1 MTAASLNVWNEV
13 AEAFPP
19 VLPSEP
25 VTLCDCDECREV
37 RSNLGHL
44 RWSDVVP
51 PVMDKCFGSLSLLTD
66 SAFQALLPAYLFHA
80 LADLRERNKVLEW
93 TLYSLCGPYD
103 EDEATQAEADAKLR
117 KRIEGFTTKQRAAVR
132 AFLALAGT
140 VSELK
145 WHHDAI
151 AHAISAIW
159 Q

>member
-1 MTAASLNVWNEV
+1 M
-13 AEAFPP
+13 
-19 VLPSEP
+19 
-25 VTLCDCDECREV
+25 
-37 RSNLGHL
+37 
-44 RWSDVVP
+44 
-51 PVMDKCFGSLSLLTD
+51 
-66 SAFQALLPAYLFHA
+66 FHA

-140 VSELK
+140 VEELK
-145 WHHDAI
+145 WHYDAI